1 MSGSSLARRFA
12 RRSWAGLD
20 GPGLNGGLDTAA
32 GCCRMVGL
40 AEVVC
45 TSRAAG
51 IFYSLVGQFARVP
64 VPWGVSGLRVAAVAF
79 VQSLRRK
86 RKRMAIEDRR
96 LCCRRPLDGE
106 EG

>member
-1 MSGSSLARRFA
+1 
-12 RRSWAGLD
+12 
-20 GPGLNGGLDTAA
+20 
-32 GCCRMVGL
+32 MVGL
-40 AEVVC
+40 AEVAC

-96 LCCRRPLDGE
+96 FFAGAHWTGKKVKLESLIMAQIERWRHA
-106 EG
+106 